1 MKFRYILGFI
11 LATSFFF
18 SCQPKQDETIS
29 KEAATEQN
37 DSFDYLS
44 EQFADIKILRYQ
56 IPGFEQLTM
65 QQKKY
70 VYLGLKLKSALPE
83 IPCCFPCALFCSSLT
98 FFSCSFSFRI
108 RLFSFHTVNSSIVT
122 GVPF

>member
-1 MKFRYILGFI
+1 MKFRYILGVIF
-11 LATSFFF
+11 ATTFLF
-18 SCQPKQDETIS
+18 SCQPKQDETIT

-65 QQKKY
+65 QQKNMSTF
-70 VYLGLKLKSALPE
+70 LDRLAWQEE
-83 IPCCFPCALFCSSLT
+83 ILCMT
-98 FFSCSFSFRI
+98 KI
-108 RLFSFHTVNSSIVT
+108 TDIT
-122 GVPF
+122 